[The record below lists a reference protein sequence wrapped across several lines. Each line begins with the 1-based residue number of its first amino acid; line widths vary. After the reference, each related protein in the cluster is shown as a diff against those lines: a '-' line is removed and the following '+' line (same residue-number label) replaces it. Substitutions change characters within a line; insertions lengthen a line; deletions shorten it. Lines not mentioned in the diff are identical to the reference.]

1 MVFISEKESLSD
13 PAAVQENNKSA
24 NKEKQI
30 TFHLFI
36 PGVYWC
42 VALKSICMISIALD
56 KGEFV
61 LVGPVC
67 FLPVKNVF
75 FRNFC
80 QRENV
85 VFSINICI

>member
-1 MVFISEKESLSD
+1 MVYISEKESLSD
-13 PAAVQENNKSA
+13 PAAVQENNESA

-30 TFHLFI
+30 TFYLFI

-42 VALKSICMISIALD
+42 VALKSIDLYDQYCSRQRRICPGQSCMLFYQLR
-56 KGEFV
+56 K
-61 LVGPVC
+61 
-67 FLPVKNVF
+67 
-75 FRNFC
+75 FC